1 MKRKGRNI
9 QKIKVVHNNLILK
22 MYELLNLDRK
32 DMEMSIINGDA
43 TADSILPILLSGFM
57 RDINAGAIIEE
68 MSDVDDMSLADP
80 TIFQKAVN
88 RSTFTRG

>member
-1 MKRKGRNI
+1 
-9 QKIKVVHNNLILK
+9 

-68 MSDVDDMSLADP
+68 MSDVDDMSLADTEVSGSLYTP
-80 TIFQKAVN
+80 SNASIESGCN
-88 RSTFTRG
+88 NWL